1 MTRRLR
7 AWAVAAAALTGL
19 VAGMTPVAAQ
29 TVNLDAKPMLRAN
42 LQALGKITA
51 RVTRLEAPV
60 GETIAFGSLR
70 ITTRVCYRT
79 PPEEPPESAAFL
91 EIAEVEP
98 GQPTVRRFT
107 GWMFASSPAVS
118 AMDHAIYDVRVL
130 DCAGEL
136 SGDFE
141 SEIEPGA
148 GEGEVPLPVKRPDG
162 IGNLD

>member
-1 MTRRLR
+1 MKVIGFML
-7 AWAVAAAALTGL
+7 AAALVAAALLPTRATAQTIDGNPQ
-19 VAGMTPVAAQ
+19 AMPVAS
-29 TVNLDAKPMLRAN
+29 
-42 LQALGKITA
+42 LQALDKITA

-91 EIAEVEP
+91 EIEEVEP
-98 GQPTVRRFT
+98 GQLPVSHFV

-130 DCAGEL
+130 ECQDRAQGNGE
-136 SGDFE
+136 DAPQE
-141 SEIEPGA
+141 
-148 GEGEVPLPVKRPDG
+148 
-162 IGNLD
+162 

>member
-1 MTRRLR
+1 MKVTGFML
-7 AWAVAAAALTGL
+7 AAALVAAALLPTRATAQTIDGNPQ
-19 VAGMTPVAAQ
+19 AMPVAS
-29 TVNLDAKPMLRAN
+29 
-42 LQALGKITA
+42 LQALDKITA

-91 EIAEVEP
+91 EIEEVEP
-98 GQPTVRRFT
+98 GQLPVSHFV

-130 DCAGEL
+130 ECQDRAQGNGE
-136 SGDFE
+136 DAPQE
-141 SEIEPGA
+141 
-148 GEGEVPLPVKRPDG
+148 
-162 IGNLD
+162 

>member
-1 MTRRLR
+1 MKVTGFML
-7 AWAVAAAALTGL
+7 AAALVAAALLPTRATAQTIDGNPQ
-19 VAGMTPVAAQ
+19 AMPVAS
-29 TVNLDAKPMLRAN
+29 
-42 LQALGKITA
+42 LQALDKITA

-91 EIAEVEP
+91 EIEEVEP
-98 GQPTVRRFT
+98 GQLPVSHFV

-130 DCAGEL
+130 ECQDRAQGSGE
-136 SGDFE
+136 DAPQE
-141 SEIEPGA
+141 
-148 GEGEVPLPVKRPDG
+148 
-162 IGNLD
+162 

>member
-1 MTRRLR
+1 MKVIGFML
-7 AWAVAAAALTGL
+7 VAAALLPTRATAQTIDGNPQ
-19 VAGMTPVAAQ
+19 AMPVAS
-29 TVNLDAKPMLRAN
+29 
-42 LQALGKITA
+42 LQALDKITA

-91 EIAEVEP
+91 EIEEVEP
-98 GQPTVRRFT
+98 GQLPVSHFV

-130 DCAGEL
+130 ECQDRAQGNGE
-136 SGDFE
+136 DAPQE
-141 SEIEPGA
+141 
-148 GEGEVPLPVKRPDG
+148 
-162 IGNLD
+162 

>member
-1 MTRRLR
+1 MRRFR
-7 AWAVAAAALTGL
+7 PFAIAFAALAGL
-19 VAGMTPVAAQ
+19 LLGALPGAAQ
-29 TVNLDAKPMLRAN
+29 TTNVNATPMLRAS
-42 LQALGKITA
+42 LQALDKITA

-60 GETIAFGSLR
+60 GTTIAFGSLR

-91 EIAEVEP
+91 EIDEVEP
-98 GQPTVRRFT
+98 GQPTVNRFT

-130 DCAGEL
+130 ECEGEL
-136 SGDFE
+136 ETDFE

-148 GEGEVPLPVKRPDG
+148 GEVPLPAKRPD
-162 IGNLD
+162 NFEKAD

>member
-1 MTRRLR
+1 MKATGFLL
-7 AWAVAAAALTGL
+7 AAAL
-19 VAGMTPVAAQ
+19 VAAVLLPTRATAQAIEGNPQAMPVAS
-29 TVNLDAKPMLRAN
+29 
-42 LQALGKITA
+42 LQALDKITA

-91 EIAEVEP
+91 EIEEVEP
-98 GQPTVRRFT
+98 GQLPVSHFV

-130 DCAGEL
+130 ECQDRAQGNGEAPAQ
-136 SGDFE
+136 E
-141 SEIEPGA
+141 
-148 GEGEVPLPVKRPDG
+148 
-162 IGNLD
+162 

>member
-1 MTRRLR
+1 MK
-7 AWAVAAAALTGL
+7 VAGFILAAAL
-19 VAGMTPVAAQ
+19 VAATLLPARATAQNIDGNAQAMPVAS
-29 TVNLDAKPMLRAN
+29 
-42 LQALGKITA
+42 LQALDKITA

-91 EIAEVEP
+91 EIEEVEP
-98 GQPTVRRFT
+98 GQLPVSHFV

-130 DCAGEL
+130 ECQDRAQGNGEA
-136 SGDFE
+136 SPQE
-141 SEIEPGA
+141 
-148 GEGEVPLPVKRPDG
+148 
-162 IGNLD
+162 

>member
-1 MTRRLR
+1 MSRLGTS
-7 AWAVAAAALTGL
+7 ALAAAALAGLLTGIAS
-19 VAGMTPVAAQ
+19 VSAQ
-29 TVNLDAKPMLRAN
+29 TVNLDATPMLRAD
-42 LQALGKITA
+42 LQALDKITA

-98 GQPTVRRFT
+98 GQPTIRHFT
-107 GWMFASSPAVS
+107 GWMFASSPAIS

-130 DCAGEL
+130 ACEGEIG
-136 SGDFE
+136 SDFE
-141 SEIEPGA
+141 NEIEPGA
-148 GEGEVPLPVKRPDG
+148 GEEEVPLPVKRPEG
-162 IGNLD
+162 IGPPD